1 MNFRIGFMCI
11 SGPAIPPRHG
21 RAFTGPAHRLMGGR
35 SLFLVAAFCTVVGRV
50 GAQGP
55 TVDTS
60 VPALPGSS
68 RSLLGPLPGGGGG
81 SFGNLPGAG
90 GILGG
95 RAGVSAPRGVPTSVT
110 TPGAGP
116 GPTEMQ
122 MPISAPQPQPVG
134 PVSAPFSGTLE
145 LPGGPED
152 WGPADGLT
160 LDRAIDVTLERSL
173 DLRAKF
179 FEIPMARA
187 DILQAN
193 LRSNP
198 VFYQDMQLMQYQ
210 GGSTQF
216 SRAAPGGPSQVDTNI
231 TYPLDVS
238 HKRQARTVVASRA
251 ERVLEAQFQDAVRSR
266 IDDIYGAYVTA
277 LGARQTLL
285 YSLRSVKGY
294 GQIVDRTKELHDTGQ
309 VPLADLNL
317 VENKLRI
324 ARLGSRDAEASY
336 RRAKL
341 DLGSLM
347 NLTLDE
353 IAKLELRGT
362 IRDTAPPPPAL
373 EELRKIALAERPD
386 VASFRLG
393 VTYADASVRLAK
405 ANAFSDVYVLWQ
417 PYTFQDNAPY
427 GLRSQISW
435 ALGVTVPLPVYNRN
449 QGGIERAKINV
460 TQSQVQLS
468 DAERQLM
475 IDVEKAYQEY
485 EVSRRL
491 ADDLR
496 NNVIPDATQVRDAA
510 YRLWQGGETSMLNF
524 LQAQLDFNDVVKQ
537 YLDTA
542 IRHRQSMLSLNT
554 TVGRRIMP

>member
-1 MNFRIGFMCI
+1 
-11 SGPAIPPRHG
+11 
-21 RAFTGPAHRLMGGR
+21 
-35 SLFLVAAFCTVVGRV
+35 
-50 GAQGP
+50 
-55 TVDTS
+55 
-60 VPALPGSS
+60 
-68 RSLLGPLPGGGGG
+68 
-81 SFGNLPGAG
+81 
-90 GILGG
+90 
-95 RAGVSAPRGVPTSVT
+95 
-110 TPGAGP
+110 
-116 GPTEMQ
+116 

-134 PVSAPFSGTLE
+134 PVSTPFAGTLE
-145 LPGGPED
+145 LPTGPED

-160 LDRAIDVTLERSL
+160 LDRAIDIALNRSL

-179 FEIPMARA
+179 FEVPMARA
-187 DILQAN
+187 DVLQAN

-198 VFYQDMQLMQYQ
+198 VFYQDMQLMQYA
-210 GGSTQF
+210 GSSTQF
-216 SRAAPGGPSQVDTNI
+216 TRAAPGGPSQVDTNI

-251 ERVLEAQFQDAVRSR
+251 VRILEAQYQDAVRNR
-266 IDDIYGAYVTA
+266 IDDVYGAYVTA

-285 YSLRSVKGY
+285 YSQRSVEGY
-294 GQIVDRTKELHDTGQ
+294 RQLVDRTKELLNTGQ

-324 ARLGSRDAEASY
+324 AQLGSRDAQAAY
-336 RRAKL
+336 RKAKL

-347 NLTLDE
+347 NLNLDE
-353 IAKLELRGT
+353 IAKLELWGT
-362 IRDTAPPPPAL
+362 IQDTAPPPPPL
-373 EELRKIALAERPD
+373 DELRKIALADRPD
-386 VASFRLG
+386 IVSLRFG
-393 VTYADASVRLAK
+393 VTYADATVRLAK
-405 ANAFSDVYVLWQ
+405 ANAFSDVFVLWQ

-475 IDVEKAYQEY
+475 IDVEKAVQEY
-485 EVSRRL
+485 EVSQRL
-491 ADDLR
+491 VRELHDE
-496 NNVIPDATQVRDAA
+496 VIPAATQVRDAA

-524 LQAQLDFNDVVKQ
+524 LQAQLDFNDVVKR

-542 IRHRQSMLSLNT
+542 IRHRQSMLTLNT
-554 TVGRRIMP
+554 TIGRRILP